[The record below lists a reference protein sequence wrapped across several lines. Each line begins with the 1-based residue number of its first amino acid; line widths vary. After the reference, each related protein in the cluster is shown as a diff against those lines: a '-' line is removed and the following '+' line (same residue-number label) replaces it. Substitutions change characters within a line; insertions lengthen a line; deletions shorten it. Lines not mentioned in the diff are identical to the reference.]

1 MLHTLLIII
10 AIYFVAL
17 IIIANF
23 WLLLCIAG
31 MIAAVIGIVLLY
43 MFAPAVLG
51 GGMLVL
57 YVIGVICVFAS
68 EVGWMDFSKN
78 EHDNNWS

>member
-51 GGMLVL
+51 GGMFVL
-57 YVIGVICVFAS
+57 IIIGVICAFAS
-68 EVGWMDFSKN
+68 EMGWMDFSKK
-78 EHDNNWS
+78 EIL